1 MSKKLSLFDSTTII
15 MGSMIGSGIFIVS
28 ASIAQ
33 QVKSPGLLIGAWV
46 LTAII
51 TMLGAL
57 SYGELAAMYPQA
69 GGQYVYLREAYGKR
83 TAFLYGWS
91 LFSVIQT
98 GTIAAVGM
106 AFAKFLGVFWD
117 DCSSTNI
124 ILDLGFKEIS
134 LQQLVAIASIVALT
148 LVNYRGVKNSALV
161 QNIFTVAKILALVI
175 VVLAGLFIGMN
186 GIGDWGNFSPALP
199 DVFTWG
205 TLGIFGAAMTGS
217 LFSADAWNN
226 ITYTAGEVEN
236 PKRNL
241 PLSLALGTGSV
252 LLIYI
257 LVNIMYV
264 YVMPITEIANA
275 PQERVGTAF
284 MQKLLGDSGQ
294 YWMAGL
300 IMLSTF
306 GCLNGLIFT
315 APRAYMAMAKDGL
328 FFKKAANL
336 TSDGVPKYGLTI
348 QMLWS
353 GLLCLSGQ
361 YNQLLDFLIIVVLI
375 FYILTVGGLFI
386 LRKKKPEM
394 ERPYKAVGYPFLPAL
409 YIILAVWVSINII
422 VNQTENSLYG
432 IGIMLLGLPI
442 YYFFHSKSKN
452 SDA

>member
-1 MSKKLSLFDSTTII
+1 
-15 MGSMIGSGIFIVS
+15 MIGSGIFIVS

-33 QVKSPGLLIGAWV
+33 KVQSPGLLIGAWIV
-46 LTAII
+46 TAII
-51 TMLGAL
+51 TILGAL

-69 GGQYVYLREAYGKR
+69 GGQYVYLREAFGKK

-98 GTIAAVGM
+98 GTIAAVGV

-117 DCSSTNI
+117 GCSDQNI
-124 ILDLGFKEIS
+124 ILDLGFKQIS
-134 LQQLVAIASIVALT
+134 SQQLIAITSIVTLT

-161 QNIFTVAKILALVI
+161 QNIFTVAKILALLAVI
-175 VVLAGLFIGMN
+175 FAGLLIGLN
-186 GIGDWGNFSPALP
+186 GKGDWSHFTPTWP

-205 TLGIFGAAMTGS
+205 TLGVFGAAMTGS

-241 PLSLALGTGSV
+241 PLSLFLGTGSV
-252 LLIYI
+252 LTIYI

-264 YVMPITEIANA
+264 YVLPMNEIANA

-284 MQKLLGDSGQ
+284 MEKLLGADGKL
-294 YWMAGL
+294 WMAGL
-300 IMLSTF
+300 IMVSTF

-328 FFKKAANL
+328 FFKKAENL
-336 TSDGVPKYGLTI
+336 NKNGVPAFGLTI
-348 QMLWS
+348 QMIWS
-353 GLLCLSGQ
+353 SLLCLSGQ
-361 YNQLLDFLIIVVLI
+361 YNDLLDYLIIVVLI
-375 FYILTVGGLFI
+375 FYILTVTGLFI
-386 LRKKKPEM
+386 LRKKKPELD
-394 ERPYKAVGYPFLPAL
+394 RPYKAFGYPFFPGL
-409 YIILAVWVSINII
+409 YLILAAWVSFNII
-422 VNQTENSLYG
+422 KDQPQNSALG

-442 YYFFHSKSKN
+442 YYLVQRTSKKTKN
-452 SDA
+452 HA